1 MEIVSNLIINFQ
13 FSDIIDVEEI
23 IRIVL
28 LVHFC
33 IVVSYYSYCPR
44 EL

>member
-23 IRIVL
+23 INYQIRLSIETINYQIVL
-28 LVHFC
+28 
-33 IVVSYYSYCPR
+33 R
-44 EL
+44 Q